1 MKIFRLEACVLRACG
16 YHGRVM
22 RALLMTLAAACACSL
37 SCERHDFEGE
47 DGTKQ
52 LHQPHGAHA
61 VGNAHHAQGDPAP
74 H

>member
-1 MKIFRLEACVLRACG
+1 
-16 YHGRVM
+16 M